1 MRSNSVLHD
10 HFVNLGEHLFK
21 CFQDQ
26 ALSGNLFH
34 LLVRCQGQEE
44 SMSFPLSVPSPRFA
58 VGLGFA

>member
-1 MRSNSVLHD
+1 MRSYSILGD
-10 HFVNLGEHLFK
+10 HFVDLREHLFK
-21 CFQDQ
+21 SLQDQ